1 MSINK
6 HIEQQSKSNQENNN
20 AQNPRVTWEG
30 CSVLLDINDGDRLA
44 FARLTIGSAL
54 KIGNKQCPLQS
65 LIGCAFGSLFQVENG
80 KEGPFLSRI
89 PSNSEGNDLQDQGDS
104 QTVDVSKDNRA
115 LVDNNMAQSLTEVEI
130 EELKRQG
137 VSGSE
142 IVGALIANSATFDK
156 KTSFSQEKYRLKKQK
171 KYAPRVLL
179 RRPFARS
186 ICETY
191 FKKNP
196 EKIGWLRIDS
206 LSLLLSMANVT
217 ANSDVLVVDLLGGML
232 TGAVAERLGGTGSV
246 CNTHHGVS
254 PYPIDIV
261 RIFNFTDEICKRIV
275 HASLS
280 DLSVS
285 GEHSVESNQPE
296 DLCNA
301 TKQSNEDVVCDT
313 SNDHSNSMEEI
324 RITPEDEVLP
334 EKPTS
339 QDKQQPRKAVQAGQK
354 ATSEIMN
361 LWRENGFS
369 SLIVAAPNLDA
380 WSIVKELLPL
390 LSFSAPFAI
399 YHQHSEPLAACMR
412 NLQHEKMAIGLQIIE
427 PYMREYQVLPSRT
440 HPHMQMSAF
449 GGYILSGIKI
459 CPFEKN

>member
-1 MSINK
+1 
-6 HIEQQSKSNQENNN
+6 
-20 AQNPRVTWEG
+20 
-30 CSVLLDINDGDRLA
+30 
-44 FARLTIGSAL
+44 
-54 KIGNKQCPLQS
+54 
-65 LIGCAFGSLFQVENG
+65 
-80 KEGPFLSRI
+80 
-89 PSNSEGNDLQDQGDS
+89 
-104 QTVDVSKDNRA
+104 
-115 LVDNNMAQSLTEVEI
+115 
-130 EELKRQG
+130 
-137 VSGSE
+137 
-142 IVGALIANSATFDK
+142 
-156 KTSFSQEKYRLKKQK
+156 
-171 KYAPRVLL
+171 
-179 RRPFARS
+179 
-186 ICETY
+186 
-191 FKKNP
+191 
-196 EKIGWLRIDS
+196 
-206 LSLLLSMANVT
+206 MANVT

-232 TGAVAERLGGTGSV
+232 TGAVAERLGGTGYV
-246 CNTHHGVS
+246 CNTHHGVA

-296 DLCNA
+296 DL
-301 TKQSNEDVVCDT
+301 

-354 ATSEIMN
+354 ATSEIIN

-380 WSIVKELLPL
+380 WSIVKELLSL